1 MGIEG
6 SLAIRLSTAGGAV
19 RSVAIRSSRPVMVA
33 DVFCGKRIEECR
45 EMLPLLFSVCAT
57 AQTCAGVRACE
68 GALGLPM
75 LPAVEQIRERLVRME
90 TVREHLWRILLDW
103 PAFVGGAA
111 DRESMAEAVALH
123 REYRLALC
131 PDQDPFQVG
140 ILRCSTGDSLLGG
153 ILDRLDGLL
162 QRAVFGMPK
171 SRWLELTQEDAL
183 TAWAGKRATTAAA
196 LIDDLVK
203 QGLRG
208 IGGCLVDPL
217 PMLEPLRL
225 ERAMRDIAYLQQ
237 PQWSGSCRETSCLT
251 RTRSALLERLQR
263 VYGNGL
269 LVRLVSRLSE
279 LAQLAGSLLPSRAET
294 SMESGAGSVAPP
306 VGVGQV
312 AAARGQLAHRV
323 ELEGE
328 RIASYRI
335 LAPTEWNFHPRG
347 VVARALSSLKAGPR
361 QLEQQARLLI
371 NAVDPCVGYE
381 LAIG

>member
-251 RTRSALLERLQR
+251 RTRSNLLERLQR

-279 LAQLAGSLLPSRAET
+279 LAQLAGCLLPGHAEA
-294 SMESGAGSVAPP
+294 SVPSGAGPVAPP
-306 VGVGQV
+306 IGVGQV
-312 AAARGQLAHRV
+312 AAARGQLVHRV
-323 ELEGE
+323 ELDGE

-347 VVARALSSLKAGPR
+347 VVARALGGLQAVPR
-361 QLEQQARLLI
+361 QLERQARLLI
-371 NAVDPCVGYE
+371 NAIDPCVGYD
-381 LAIG
+381 LSIG